1 MPSRCTCN
9 CAHVGGA
16 YQRPCSVPGGCGSEG
31 CDGFGNIPDDRS
43 ARDEPAPVPACLL
56 CSRKLTRDDR
66 VCTKCMDRVWGWLRL
81 LPDLWRRLELE
92 LVPGQAAG
100 ERVRSSSPGS

>member
-1 MPSRCTCN
+1 MPLANPGRRSLFCRSAHCLAAILEDQQRVRCRDMPTRCTCE

-43 ARDEPAPVPACLL
+43 ARDEAAPVPACLL

-66 VCTKCMDRVWGWLRL
+66 VCLKCMDRVWG
-81 LPDLWRRLELE
+81 
-92 LVPGQAAG
+92 
-100 ERVRSSSPGS
+100 